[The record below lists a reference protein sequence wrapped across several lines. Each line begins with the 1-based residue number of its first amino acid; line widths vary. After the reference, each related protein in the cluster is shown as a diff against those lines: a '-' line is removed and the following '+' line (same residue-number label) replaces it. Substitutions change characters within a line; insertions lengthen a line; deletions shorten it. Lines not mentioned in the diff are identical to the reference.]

1 MVNVTD
7 NELENFYYD
16 YETFDSLEDKLA
28 MKDEYFCESQ
38 GYENEYEIKCPL
50 YYHIVI
56 DKSFYGRY
64 ARDLK
69 HCTEG
74 NDGEKIPKSN
84 LLRIKNMVTK
94 CGSDYT
100 SYFKE
105 SCDGHENCRIFPSLS
120 EFRDSCTDIYKYVH
134 IKYHCEKD
142 EEIKKPKFA
151 IAMFANKIESNSIY
165 ENAISEFY
173 QYTDIHNYKFFLNRV
188 KYDNE
193 RSTFYMKI
201 NTLIEVVIQGLK
213 TKACDWVLWVDGD
226 VVLTNPN
233 IKLEAFVPTD
243 NDIHM
248 LFGVDKNGFNAGV
261 ILMRVHSWTLNI
273 LMRAKSYQYYNKD
286 RDLYYVD
293 QSALNNVLVTDHEE
307 RHYMIIPK
315 NWFNKYNF
323 NEVQLVQRDL
333 FNKNKV
339 SLEPS
344 DFIYHFAGLGDIKD
358 KKANQ
363 LRNKVYNI
371 LYNDPNWSKEFTNK
385 KLREEVLEYYENN
398 KDVNNRQR
406 LKLQN

>member
-74 NDGEKIPKSN
+74 YDGEKKSKSN
-84 LLRIKNMVTK
+84 LLRSKNMITK
-94 CGSDYT
+94 CGRDYT
-100 SYFKE
+100 SNIKE
-105 SCDGHENCRIFPSLS
+105 SCEGHENCKIFPSLS

-142 EEIKKPKFA
+142 KKIKKPNFA
-151 IAMFANKIESNSIY
+151 IAMYADKIKVNSVY

-173 QYTDIHNYKFFLNRV
+173 QYSDIHNYKFFLNRE

-193 RSTFYMKI
+193 RNTYYMKI

-213 TKACDWVLWVDGD
+213 TKAYDWVLWVDSD
-226 VVLTNPN
+226 AVLTNPN

-243 NDIHM
+243 SDIHI
-248 LFGVDKNGFNAGV
+248 LFGIDRNGFNAGV
-261 ILMRVHSWTLNI
+261 ILMRVHSWTLNF
-273 LMRAKSYQYYNKD
+273 LMRAKSLQYFKKEKN
-286 RDLYYVD
+286 LFFVD
-293 QSALNNVLVTDHEE
+293 QSAINNVLVGDHEE
-307 RHYMIIPK
+307 RHYMIIPR
-315 NWFNKYNF
+315 NWINRYVNP
-323 NEVQLVQRDL
+323 NEAIIP
-333 FNKNKV
+333 KA
-339 SLEPS
+339 
-344 DFIYHFAGLGDIKD
+344 FIYHLAGRNEKE
-358 KKANQ
+358 KEANE
-363 LRNKVYNI
+363 LRDKVYNV
-371 LYNDPNWSKEFTNK
+371 LSTDPKWFREFTNK
-385 KLREEVLEYYENN
+385 KLRKEVLQYYEKN
-398 KDVNNRQR
+398 KDVNNRK
-406 LKLQN
+406 KLEFQI